1 MNFNVDEVMA
11 SLGFEDIEDVP
22 FEEVAMIDTSGNR
35 IICYHYNVN
44 AECSLIGFPFVI
56 KRNERGQVHMI
67 ERYNMLSDEL
77 FFIIRNSAI
86 VSMGPLSL
94 EQMGPFSSLCE
105 SLIKVMDEK
114 MKEYADNYDAKREV
128 AGEGDGEVAGE
139 GDGQL
144 DLVDYIEDLKEGL
157 LDKKKL
163 H

>member
-67 ERYNMLSDEL
+67 ERYNMMSDEM
-77 FFIIRNSAI
+77 FFIFRNSAI

-94 EQMGPFSSLCE
+94 EQMEPFANLCE

-114 MKEYADNYDAKREV
+114 MKEYADNYDDPDRPEDSDEEV
-128 AGEGDGEVAGE
+128 
-139 GDGQL
+139 

>member
-1 MNFNVDEVMA
+1 MNFNVDEVIA
-11 SLGFEDIEDVP
+11 GLGFEDMDDVP
-22 FEEVAMIDTSGNR
+22 FEEVALIDTTGNR

-67 ERYNMLSDEL
+67 ERYNMMSDEM

-114 MKEYADNYDAKREV
+114 MKEYADNYDDPDRPEDSDEEV
-128 AGEGDGEVAGE
+128 
-139 GDGQL
+139 

>member
-114 MKEYADNYDAKREV
+114 MKEYADNYDDPDRPEDSDEEV
-128 AGEGDGEVAGE
+128 
-139 GDGQL
+139 

>member
-1 MNFNVDEVMA
+1 MNFNVDEVIA
-11 SLGFEDIEDVP
+11 GLGFEDMDDVP
-22 FEEVAMIDTSGNR
+22 FEEVALIDTTGNR

-44 AECSLIGFPFVI
+44 AECSLIGFPFII
-56 KRNERGQVHMI
+56 KRNDQGQVHMI

-114 MKEYADNYDAKREV
+114 MKEYADNYDDPDRPEDSDEEV
-128 AGEGDGEVAGE
+128 
-139 GDGQL
+139 